1 MKSQSCNQLRVLL
14 VGGYPPPFGGIATHL
29 ASLVPGLKERG
40 AEDVAVITFSNV
52 DEVEKISGA
61 TVYRHNIKRH
71 LFRLLNPLNWRLIS
85 RVIRDMMPAG
95 VGARSLIGESL
106 KAILVHRV
114 AERHNSQVVNFY
126 ESNAHFEMVPLAH
139 HWRRKRGIA
148 LTIFGEMYSSPE
160 FMKSRQALVKKSMDL
175 PAVVWASSD
184 HCARSFKTMG
194 IDRSVKTVY
203 LGVDLANED
212 HSALRDKFRAEH
224 KIKQDDVVILF
235 MGRFVKDMGL
245 DVLLQIMPELLNDAP
260 HIKLILAGATGDLST
275 DASELM
281 KRFPDQ
287 ITIFQNFPFSIQQ
300 SLYSAADI
308 VVAPSF
314 CQRACMGL
322 SIKEA
327 MAAKLPVVAT
337 LSGGIP
343 EAVVHNETGFLVP
356 LDPKTQ
362 AADTSQFKEY
372 LSALINNKELRLQM
386 GMAGRKRAEVIFSVE
401 TTMNQIADI
410 FMSVQEK
417 VRLRQI

>member
-1 MKSQSCNQLRVLL
+1 
-14 VGGYPPPFGGIATHL
+14 
-29 ASLVPGLKERG
+29 
-40 AEDVAVITFSNV
+40 
-52 DEVEKISGA
+52 
-61 TVYRHNIKRH
+61 
-71 LFRLLNPLNWRLIS
+71 
-85 RVIRDMMPAG
+85 
-95 VGARSLIGESL
+95 
-106 KAILVHRV
+106 
-114 AERHNSQVVNFY
+114 
-126 ESNAHFEMVPLAH
+126 MVPLAH

-160 FMKSRQALVKKSMDL
+160 FMRSRKALVKKSMNL
-175 PAVVWASSD
+175 PVVVWASSD

-194 IDRSVKTVY
+194 IDRQVKTVY

-212 HSALRDKFRAEH
+212 QSTLRDNFRAEH
-224 KIKQDDVVILF
+224 RMKQNDVVILF

-245 DVLLQIMPELLNDAP
+245 DVLLQIMPELLSGTSS
-260 HIKLILAGATGDLST
+260 IKLILAGATGDLSA

-281 KRFPDQ
+281 KRFSDQ
-287 ITIFQNFPFSIQQ
+287 ITILQNFPFSLQQ

-343 EAVVHNETGFLVP
+343 EAVIHNETGFLVP

-362 AADTSQFKEY
+362 SADIAKFKEY
-372 LSALINNKELRLQM
+372 IRTLINNKELRLQM

-401 TTMNQIADI
+401 TTLNQIADI

-417 VRLRQI
+417 VRTRQI